1 MSALPHEAQPHHP
14 DEFEPAGCGCRPV
27 GTSTGLAP
35 SRRSVLRGVA
45 LAGAT
50 TMFGSAAVTMGPT
63 TGPALAAAAA
73 PRRTPTSTV
82 VVLSLRGAADGL
94 SLVVPHGDPTYYQAR
109 PGIGIRPAALVAADG
124 FFGMHPAMA
133 PLLPLW
139 NAGKLA
145 AVHATGLPAPNR
157 SHFAAMEEL
166 EDADPGSAQRTGWLN
181 RLVGN
186 DPAIARAGS
195 HLRALAVGAGVPTS
209 MVGPAPIMAF
219 GSLDSA
225 RIAGG
230 DRASDPRGLRMKALR
245 TQWATSRSALG
256 GGFRE
261 ALDAVVDLDPA
272 RAERARK
279 RLYPDDD
286 LGDALSSVARTLRA
300 EVGVSAVTV
309 DSGDWD
315 MHVGLGAA
323 GGGWMEGNARD
334 LAAAIAAFFTD
345 LGAVGDRVTLVT
357 ISEFGRRVQENAN
370 GGLDHGWG
378 NVMLVAGAGV
388 KGGRYYGTWPGLT
401 NTLDAD
407 LAVTTDYRSVLAEIV
422 AARTTASTAAVFP
435 GFQRERVGFMV
446 GQ

>member
-1 MSALPHEAQPHHP
+1 MSALPHEDLPP
-14 DEFEPAGCGCRPV
+14 EPAGCDCR
-27 GTSTGLAP
+27 SA
-35 SRRSVLRGVA
+35 SRRSVLRGAA

-63 TGPALAAAAA
+63 LAAAAA

-94 SLVVPHGDPTYYQAR
+94 SLVVPHGDPAYYQAR
-109 PGIGIRPAALVAADG
+109 PGIGIQPGALVATDG

-133 PLLPLW
+133 PLVPLW

-145 AVHATGLPAPNR
+145 AIHATGLPVPNR

-181 RLVGN
+181 RLVGSDDVSSN
-186 DPAIARAGS
+186 
-195 HLRALAVGAGVPTS
+195 LQALAVGSSIPTA
-209 MVGPAPIMAF
+209 MIGPEPIMGF
-219 GSLDSA
+219 SSLDA
-225 RIAGG
+225 ANLAGG
-230 DRASDPRGLRMKALR
+230 DRKSDPRGLRMKAMR
-245 TQWATSRSALG
+245 TQWARNRSALG
-256 GGFRE
+256 SGFRE

-272 RAERARK
+272 RAQRARTG
-279 RLYPDDD
+279 LYPDDD
-286 LGDALSSVARTLRA
+286 LGKALSSVARTLRA
-300 EVGVSAVTV
+300 DVGVSAVTV
-309 DSGDWD
+309 DSGNWD
-315 MHVGLGAA
+315 MHVGVGAPDQ
-323 GGGWMEGNARD
+323 GWMQINAGN
-334 LAAAIAAFFTD
+334 LATAIAAFFTD
-345 LGAVGDRVTLVT
+345 LGPVGDRVTLVT

-378 NVMLVAGAGV
+378 NAMLVAGAGV
-388 KGGRYYGTWPGLT
+388 KGGSYYGTWPGLT

-435 GFQRERVGFMV
+435 GFQRERVGFML

>member
-1 MSALPHEAQPHHP
+1 
-14 DEFEPAGCGCRPV
+14 
-27 GTSTGLAP
+27 
-35 SRRSVLRGVA
+35 
-45 LAGAT
+45 
-50 TMFGSAAVTMGPT
+50 MFGSAAVTMGSSV
-63 TGPALAAAAA
+63 AAASAA
-73 PRRTPTSTV
+73 RRTPTSTV

-94 SLVVPHGDPTYYQAR
+94 SLVVPYGDPAYYQAR
-109 PGIGIRPAALVAADG
+109 PGIGIQPGALVAADG

-133 PLLPLW
+133 PLVPLW
-139 NAGKLA
+139 TAGRLA
-145 AVHATGLPAPNR
+145 AIHATGLPAPNR

-166 EDADPGSAQRTGWLN
+166 EDADPGSNRRTGWLN

-186 DPAIARAGS
+186 DDVS
-195 HLRALAVGAGVPTS
+195 SNLQALAVGASVPTS
-209 MVGPAPIMAF
+209 MIGPEPVMAF
-219 GSLDSA
+219 GSLDTASL
-225 RIAGG
+225 AGG
-230 DRASDPRGLRMKALR
+230 DRASDPRGLRIKALR
-245 TQWATSRSALG
+245 TQWAGRRTTLG

-279 RLYPDDD
+279 NLYPTDD

-300 EVGVSAVTV
+300 DVGVSAVTV

-315 MHVGLGAA
+315 MHVGVGAA
-323 GGGWMEGNARD
+323 GGGWMQRNAGN
-334 LAAAIAAFFTD
+334 LATSIAAFFTD
-345 LGAVGDRVTLVT
+345 LGPVADRVTLVT

-388 KGGRYYGTWPGLT
+388 KGGQYYGTWPGLT
-401 NTLDAD
+401 NSLDAD

-435 GFQRERVGFMV
+435 GFQRERVGFMLS
-446 GQ
+446 Q

>member
-1 MSALPHEAQPHHP
+1 MSALPHEDLPH
-14 DEFEPAGCGCRPV
+14 EPAGCDCR
-27 GTSTGLAP
+27 SA
-35 SRRSVLRGVA
+35 SRRSVLRGAA

-50 TMFGSAAVTMGPT
+50 TMFGSAAVTMSPT
-63 TGPALAAAAA
+63 LAAAAA

-94 SLVVPHGDPTYYQAR
+94 SLVVPHGDPAYYQAR
-109 PGIGIRPAALVAADG
+109 PGIGIQPGALVATDG

-133 PLLPLW
+133 PLVPLW
-139 NAGKLA
+139 SAGKLA

-181 RLVGN
+181 RLVGSDDVSSN
-186 DPAIARAGS
+186 
-195 HLRALAVGAGVPTS
+195 LQALAVGAGIPTS
-209 MVGPAPIMAF
+209 MIGPEPIMAF
-219 GSLDSA
+219 SDLDTASL
-225 RIAGG
+225 AGG
-230 DRASDPRGLRMKALR
+230 DRRSDPRGLRMKAMR
-245 TQWATSRSALG
+245 TQWARNRGPLG
-256 GGFRE
+256 SGFRE

-279 RLYPDDD
+279 GLYPDGD

-300 EVGVSAVTV
+300 DVGVSAVTV

-323 GGGWMEGNARD
+323 GGGWMQINASK
-334 LAAAIAAFFTD
+334 LATSIAAFFTD
-345 LGAVGDRVTLVT
+345 LGPVADRVTLVT
-357 ISEFGRRVQENAN
+357 SSEFGRRVQENAN

-388 KGGRYYGTWPGLT
+388 KGGSYYGTWPGLT
-401 NTLDAD
+401 NSLDAD

-435 GFQRERVGFMV
+435 GFQRERVGFML

>member
-1 MSALPHEAQPHHP
+1 MSALPHEDLPHEP
-14 DEFEPAGCGCRPV
+14 DGCDCR
-27 GTSTGLAP
+27 ST
-35 SRRSVLRGVA
+35 SRRSLLRGAA

-63 TGPALAAAAA
+63 LAAAAA
-73 PRRTPTSTV
+73 PRRTPNSTV

-94 SLVVPHGDPTYYQAR
+94 SLVVPHGDPAYYQAR
-109 PGIGIRPAALVAADG
+109 PGIGIQPAALVASDG

-133 PLLPLW
+133 PLVPLW

-145 AVHATGLPAPNR
+145 AIHATGLPAPNR

-166 EDADPGSAQRTGWLN
+166 EDADPGSSKRTGWLN
-181 RLVGN
+181 RLVGSDDVSSN
-186 DPAIARAGS
+186 
-195 HLRALAVGAGVPTS
+195 LQALAVGAGIPTS
-209 MVGPAPIMAF
+209 MIGPEPIMAF
-219 GSLDSA
+219 SDLDTASL
-225 RIAGG
+225 AGG
-230 DRASDPRGLRMKALR
+230 DRKSDPRGLRMKAMR
-245 TQWATSRSALG
+245 TQWTRNRSALG
-256 GGFRE
+256 SGFRE

-272 RAERARK
+272 RAQRARK
-279 RLYPDDD
+279 GLYPDDD

-300 EVGVSAVTV
+300 DVGVSAVTV

-323 GGGWMEGNARD
+323 GGGWMQGNAGK

-345 LGAVGDRVTLVT
+345 LGPVADRVTLVT

-378 NVMLVAGAGV
+378 NVMLAAGAGV

-401 NTLDAD
+401 NSLDAD

-435 GFQRERVGFMV
+435 GFQRERVGFML

>member
-1 MSALPHEAQPHHP
+1 MSPSPPAPDDDHP
-14 DEFEPAGCGCRPV
+14 GATACDCAPDGREPAGGEP
-27 GTSTGLAP
+27 GP
-35 SRRSVLRGVA
+35 SRRSLLRGAA

-50 TMFGSAAVTMGPT
+50 TMFGSTAVTLGLTP
-63 TGPALAAAAA
+63 AAAAA
-73 PRRTPTSTV
+73 RRTPGPTV

-94 SLVVPHGDPTYYQAR
+94 SLVVPYGDPAYYAAR
-109 PGIGIRPAALVAADG
+109 PGIGIPPGALVATDG

-139 NAGKLA
+139 HAGRLA

-157 SHFAAMEEL
+157 SHFSAMEEL
-166 EDADPGSAQRTGWLN
+166 EDADPGSARRTGWLN

-186 DPAIARAGS
+186 DPAGSRAGS
-195 HLRALAVGAGVPTS
+195 HLGALVVGPSVPTS
-209 MVGPAPIMAF
+209 MIGPEPVMAF
-219 GSLDSA
+219 ASLDTA
-225 RIAGG
+225 GIAGG
-230 DRASDPRGLRMKALR
+230 ERAGDPRGLRIKALR
-245 TQWATSRSALG
+245 SQWAGSRSPLG

-261 ALDAVVDLDPA
+261 ALDAAVDLAPA
-272 RAERARK
+272 RAQRAR
-279 RLYPDDD
+279 RGLYPDDD
-286 LGDALSSVARTLRA
+286 LGDALSSVARTVRA
-300 EVGVSAVTV
+300 DVGVSAVTV

-323 GGGWMEGNARD
+323 GGGWMHRNAGH

-345 LGAVGDRVTLVT
+345 LGPAGDRVTVVT

-388 KGGRYYGTWPGLT
+388 RGGRYYGSWPGLT
-401 NTLDAD
+401 DSLDAD

-422 AARTTASTAAVFP
+422 AARTSASTAAVFP
-435 GFQRERVGFMV
+435 GFRRQRVGFMV

>member
-1 MSALPHEAQPHHP
+1 MSVLPLEPP
-14 DEFEPAGCGCRPV
+14 DSHGFEPAGCDCRPA
-27 GTSTGLAP
+27 GLAP
-35 SRRSVLRGVA
+35 SRRSLLRGAA

-63 TGPALAAAAA
+63 LAAADA
-73 PRRTPTSTV
+73 PRRTPSSTV

-94 SLVVPHGDPTYYQAR
+94 SLVVPHGDPTYYKAR
-109 PGIGIRPAALVAADG
+109 PGIGIQPGALVATDG

-133 PLLPLW
+133 PLVPLW
-139 NAGKLA
+139 NAGRLA
-145 AVHATGLPAPNR
+145 AIHATGLPVPNR
-157 SHFAAMEEL
+157 SHFAAMEAL
-166 EDADPGSAQRTGWLN
+166 EDADPGSSKRTGWLN

-186 DPAIARAGS
+186 DPATARAS
-195 HLRALAVGAGVPTS
+195 SNLQALAVGAGIPTS
-209 MVGPAPIMAF
+209 MIGPEPIMAF
-219 GSLDSA
+219 RDLDTASL
-225 RIAGG
+225 AGG
-230 DRASDPRGLRMKALR
+230 DRKSDPRGLRMKAMR
-245 TQWATSRSALG
+245 TQWTRDRSALG
-256 GGFRE
+256 SGFRE

-272 RAERARK
+272 RAQRARK
-279 RLYPDDD
+279 NLYPDDD

-300 EVGVSAVTV
+300 DVGVSAVTV

-323 GGGWMEGNARD
+323 GAGWMQGNAGK
-334 LAAAIAAFFTD
+334 LASAIAAFFTD
-345 LGAVGDRVTLVT
+345 LGPVGDRVTLVT

-378 NVMLVAGAGV
+378 NVMLAAGAGV

-401 NTLDAD
+401 NSLDAD
-407 LAVTTDYRSVLAEIV
+407 LTVTTDYRSVLAEIV

-435 GFQRERVGFMV
+435 GFQRERVGFML

>member
-1 MSALPHEAQPHHP
+1 MSAQPFDAQPFEATDHP
-14 DEFEPAGCGCRPV
+14 DCDCSPASRDLT
-27 GTSTGLAP
+27 GTAPSP
-35 SRRSVLRGVA
+35 SRRALLRGAA
-45 LAGAT
+45 LVGAT
-50 TMFGSAAVTMGPT
+50 TMFGSAYVTMGPT
-63 TGPALAAAAA
+63 LTAAAAL
-73 PRRTPTSTV
+73 RRTASSSV

-94 SLVVPHGDPTYYQAR
+94 SLVVPHGDPAYYQAR
-109 PGIGIRPAALVAADG
+109 PGIGIQRGALVAADG

-133 PLLPLW
+133 PLVPLW

-145 AVHATGLPAPNR
+145 AIHATGLPAPNR

-181 RLVGN
+181 RLVGH
-186 DPAIARAGS
+186 DDVSSTLQAV
-195 HLRALAVGAGVPTS
+195 AVGSSLPTS
-209 MVGPAPIMAF
+209 MIGPEPVMSF
-219 GSLDSA
+219 GSLDTASL
-225 RIAGG
+225 AGG
-230 DRASDPRGLRMKALR
+230 DRRSDPRGLRMKALR
-245 TQWATSRSALG
+245 TQWSKNRTTLG

-272 RAERARK
+272 RAQRARK
-279 RLYPDDD
+279 KLYPEGD

-300 EVGVSAVTV
+300 DVGVSAVTV

-315 MHVGLGAA
+315 MHVGLGAR
-323 GGGWMEGNARD
+323 GGGWMGRNAGN
-334 LAAAIAAFFTD
+334 LAASIAAFFSD
-345 LGAVGDRVTLVT
+345 LGPVADRVTLVT

-388 KGGRYYGTWPGLT
+388 KGGRYYGSWPGLT
-401 NTLDAD
+401 DSLDAD

-422 AARTTASTAAVFP
+422 AARTTASAAAVFP
-435 GFQRERVGFMV
+435 GFRRERVGFML